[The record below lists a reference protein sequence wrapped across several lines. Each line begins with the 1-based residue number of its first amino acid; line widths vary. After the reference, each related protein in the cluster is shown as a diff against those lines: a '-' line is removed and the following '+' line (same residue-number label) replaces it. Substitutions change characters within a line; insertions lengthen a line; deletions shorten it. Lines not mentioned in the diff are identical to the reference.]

1 MRERVEG
8 GCGMARVG
16 RDGRGDESG
25 YALRANPT
33 FLAGAK
39 SEGFTN

>member
-16 RDGRGDESG
+16 RDGGGDESG

-33 FLAGAK
+33 YAVCICVDH
-39 SEGFTN
+39 T